1 MRIETCGSLAHSHPW
16 IFVLTY
22 PEIGQ
27 EIRQDFH
34 RSRASS
40 YISYSQERLKRLF
53 YFRYF
58 DEAWKVTRFTEFLWI
73 EWLGGSLGNE
83 IIKVV
88 SRVIAMNFLLCWVCL
103 GFFNKFSCLI
113 KYPSSVCYCSSLLLF
128 SLNPLT
134 LHFISVNY
142 FQPFT
147 KLPTVNRQK
156 VLNMFKKGQSIVEW
170 IEVNSWVVHVNCL
183 FFMAP
188 LIEPNLHSQKL
199 PCLWF
204 EWRITSL

>member
-1 MRIETCGSLAHSHPW
+1 MIYKKRRAAEQEKEKAMKRSRQPMSHKLRQLNSEHLFSLSLPSPHSRSLKHSYIIGDFWNQAGVWYESPNVKIMAISFATTRIGKNEEIIGSAKNRLMRIETCGSLAHSHPW

-34 RSRASS
+34 QSRASS
-40 YISYSQERLKRLF
+40 YISYSQESLKRLF

-103 GFFNKFSCLI
+103 GF
-113 KYPSSVCYCSSLLLF
+113 
-128 SLNPLT
+128 
-134 LHFISVNY
+134 
-142 FQPFT
+142 
-147 KLPTVNRQK
+147 
-156 VLNMFKKGQSIVEW
+156 
-170 IEVNSWVVHVNCL
+170 
-183 FFMAP
+183 
-188 LIEPNLHSQKL
+188 
-199 PCLWF
+199 
-204 EWRITSL
+204 